1 MRKLKKNDK
10 ALNIIVQMQY
20 ITLFCLM
27 VGQIV
32 TKVSFLYGQY
42 IFVVANAISVFR
54 CFTLDRPKSD
64 TVKDI
69 SCLAITLGL
78 ILITIF

>member
-1 MRKLKKNDK
+1 MGKIKKNDK

-54 CFTLDRPKSD
+54 CFGLDRPKSD